1 MSWPERSGARSEP
14 EGLAYASL
22 PYQQALRAFFR
33 RRTDGH
39 EIDDLIQEVLLRLHN
54 RRRGGEVANLSSF
67 IFQTATNVLLDRR
80 RRDTVRRRGAH
91 CELEE
96 IHHPL
101 DELSPDRILQ
111 AKQEAS
117 LAMEALAA
125 LPPRTRAAFMLVR
138 FEGMS
143 YKGAAAQLGVSV
155 SAVEKHVTK
164 ALRIIS
170 TRLQES
176 DERQPT
182 TKRSFR

>member
-1 MSWPERSGARSEP
+1 MAWADTTRAGGKP
-14 EGLAYASL
+14 EGLAHASI
-22 PYQQALRAFFR
+22 PYQHALRAFFR
-33 RRTDGH
+33 RRADGH

-54 RRRGGEVANLSSF
+54 RRNGGEVTNLSSF

-96 IHHPL
+96 AHHPL

-111 AKQEAS
+111 AKQEAAVA
-117 LAMEALAA
+117 LEALAQ
-125 LPPRTRAAFMLVR
+125 LSPRTRSAFMLVR

-143 YKGAAAQLGVSV
+143 YKATAAQLGISV

-170 TRLQES
+170 TRLQEF

-182 TKRSFR
+182 TARIFR

>member
-1 MSWPERSGARSEP
+1 MAWAETSGARGEP
-14 EGLAYASL
+14 EGLAHASL

-33 RRTDGH
+33 RRADGH

-54 RRRGGEVANLSSF
+54 RRQGGEVANLSSF

-101 DELSPDRILQ
+101 DELSPARILQ

-117 LAMEALAA
+117 VAMAALAE
-125 LPPRTRAAFMLVR
+125 LSPRTRAAFMLVR
-138 FEGMS
+138 FEGLS
-143 YKGAAAQLGVSV
+143 YKAVAAQLGISV

-170 TRLQES
+170 IRLQET
-176 DERQPT
+176 DERQPPT
-182 TKRSFR
+182 RRFFR

>member
-1 MSWPERSGARSEP
+1 MAWADTTRAGREP
-14 EGLAYASL
+14 EGLAHASI

-33 RRTDGH
+33 RRADGH

-54 RRRGGEVANLSSF
+54 RRNGGEVTNLSSF

-111 AKQEAS
+111 AKQEAAVA
-117 LAMEALAA
+117 LEALNE
-125 LPPRTRAAFMLVR
+125 LSPRTRAAFILVR

-143 YKGAAAQLGVSV
+143 YKATAAQLGISI

-164 ALRIIS
+164 ALRFVSI
-170 TRLQES
+170 RLQEF

-182 TKRSFR
+182 PARLFR

>member
-1 MSWPERSGARSEP
+1 MAWAETSGARGEP
-14 EGLAYASL
+14 EGLAHASL

-33 RRTDGH
+33 RRADGH

-54 RRRGGEVANLSSF
+54 RRQGGEVTNLSSF

-117 LAMEALAA
+117 VAMEALAE
-125 LPPRTRAAFMLVR
+125 LSPRTRAAFMLVR
-138 FEGMS
+138 FEGLS
-143 YKGAAAQLGVSV
+143 YKVVAAQLGISV

-170 TRLQES
+170 IRLQEI

-182 TKRSFR
+182 TRRFFR

>member
-1 MSWPERSGARSEP
+1 MAWAETTGARGEP
-14 EGLAYASL
+14 EGLAHASI

-33 RRTDGH
+33 RRADGH

-54 RRRGGEVANLSSF
+54 RRHGGEVTNLSSF

-96 IHHPL
+96 AHHPL

-117 LAMEALAA
+117 VALDA
-125 LPPRTRAAFMLVR
+125 LNQLSPRTRAAFMLVR
-138 FEGMS
+138 FEGLS
-143 YKGAAAQLGVSV
+143 YKATAAQLGISV

-164 ALRIIS
+164 ALRVVSI
-170 TRLQES
+170 RLQEI

-182 TKRSFR
+182 TNRSFR

>member
-1 MSWPERSGARSEP
+1 MAWTETSGARGDP
-14 EGLAYASL
+14 EGLAHASI

-33 RRTDGH
+33 RRAEGH
-39 EIDDLIQEVLLRLHN
+39 DIDDLVQEVLLRLHN
-54 RRRGGEVANLSSF
+54 RRHGGEVANLSSF

-96 IHHPL
+96 SHHPL

-111 AKQEAS
+111 AKQDAHVA
-117 LAMEALAA
+117 LEALGQ
-125 LPPRTRAAFMLVR
+125 LSPRTRAAFMLVR

-143 YKGAAAQLGVSV
+143 YKSAAAQLGISV

-164 ALRIIS
+164 ALRVVS
-170 TRLQES
+170 TRLQET
-176 DERQPT
+176 DERQPST
-182 TKRSFR
+182 IRFFR

>member
-1 MSWPERSGARSEP
+1 MAWAETSGARGEP
-14 EGLAYASL
+14 EGLAHASL

-33 RRTDGH
+33 RRADGH

-54 RRRGGEVANLSSF
+54 RRQGGEVANLSSF

-117 LAMEALAA
+117 VAMAALAE
-125 LPPRTRAAFMLVR
+125 LSPRTRAAFMLVR
-138 FEGMS
+138 CEGLS
-143 YKGAAAQLGVSV
+143 YKAVAAQLGISV

-170 TRLQES
+170 IRLQET
-176 DERQPT
+176 DERQPAT
-182 TKRSFR
+182 RRFFR

>member
-1 MSWPERSGARSEP
+1 MAWADTTSARSEP
-14 EGLAYASL
+14 DGLAIASI

-33 RRTDGH
+33 RRADGH

-54 RRRGGEVANLSSF
+54 RHGGEVTNLSSF

-80 RRDTVRRRGAH
+80 RRDTVRRRTAH

-101 DELSPDRILQ
+101 DERSPDRILE

-117 LAMEALAA
+117 VALDA
-125 LPPRTRAAFMLVR
+125 LSQLPVRTRAAFMLVR
-138 FEGMS
+138 FEGVS
-143 YKGAAAQLGVSV
+143 YKAAAAQLGISV

-164 ALRIIS
+164 ALRVVSI
-170 TRLQES
+170 RLQEL
-176 DERQPT
+176 DERQSPT
-182 TKRSFR
+182 ARTFR